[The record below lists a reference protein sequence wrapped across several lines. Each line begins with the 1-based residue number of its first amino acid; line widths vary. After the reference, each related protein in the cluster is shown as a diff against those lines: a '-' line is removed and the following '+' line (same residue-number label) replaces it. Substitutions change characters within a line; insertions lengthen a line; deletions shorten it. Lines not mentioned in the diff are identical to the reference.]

1 LKKFLHPKNTIKV
14 SRNKLSKFAD
24 MNSFP
29 HVFQFPAYSFY
40 RSDTEF
46 NLKGKWNK
54 DFFQNDF
61 PIILELGCGKG
72 EYTIGLA
79 ELYPEKNIIGVDIK
93 GARMWTGA
101 KYSFEK
107 QMKNV
112 AFLRTNIE
120 AVYYFFD
127 ENEVSEIWL
136 PFPDPQM
143 KKVRKRLTS
152 THFMKIY
159 QQFVKPGGLIH
170 LKTDSN
176 FMFTYT
182 CEMVKINHYPV
193 RCITDNVYNSDNN
206 DPALKIQTFYESQ
219 WIERGLKIK
228 YLQFNLE
235 KRETFFE
242 PDIEIERDTYRSFGR
257 NKN

>member
-1 LKKFLHPKNTIKV
+1 
-14 SRNKLSKFAD
+14 
-24 MNSFP
+24 
-29 HVFQFPAYSFY
+29 
-40 RSDTEF
+40 
-46 NLKGKWNK
+46 GKWNK

-79 ELYPEKNIIGVDIK
+79 ELYPEKNIIGIDIK

-120 AVYYFFD
+120 AVHYFFG

-159 QQFVKPGGLIH
+159 QQFVKPSGLIH

-193 RCITDNVYNSDNN
+193 RYITEDVYNSDNN

>member
-1 LKKFLHPKNTIKV
+1 
-14 SRNKLSKFAD
+14 

-120 AVYYFFD
+120 AVHYFFG

-159 QQFVKPGGLIH
+159 QQFVKPSGLIH

-193 RCITDNVYNSDNN
+193 RYITEDVYNSDNN
-206 DPALKIQTFYESQ
+206 DPALKIQTFYELQ

>member
-1 LKKFLHPKNTIKV
+1 
-14 SRNKLSKFAD
+14 

-79 ELYPEKNIIGVDIK
+79 ELYPEKNIIGIDIK

-120 AVYYFFD
+120 AVHYFFG

-159 QQFVKPGGLIH
+159 QQFVKPSGLIH

-193 RCITDNVYNSDNN
+193 RYITEDVYNSDNN